1 MIALRDVQ
9 KIYRRGEDAVVALS
23 VGDLS
28 VERGEHVAVVGP
40 SGCGKTT
47 LLHVISGLVV
57 PDRGTVVV
65 GGTDV
70 FAAGEAAR
78 DRFRARTIGYVHQ
91 TFNLLAAYTALENVA
106 LAAYFAGGVHG
117 ADAGDLLRKVGLAD
131 RLQHRPSE
139 LSVGQQQRVA
149 VARALVNRPKLLLA
163 DEPTGNQDPATARQT
178 LDALRSLANEIE
190 ATIICVTHDPK
201 VAETLDRAIELPGS
215 PGEAVA

>member
-1 MIALRDVQ
+1 
-9 KIYRRGEDAVVALS
+9 
-23 VGDLS
+23 
-28 VERGEHVAVVGP
+28 
-40 SGCGKTT
+40 
-47 LLHVISGLVV
+47 
-57 PDRGTVVV
+57 
-65 GGTDV
+65 
-70 FAAGEAAR
+70 
-78 DRFRARTIGYVHQ
+78 
-91 TFNLLAAYTALENVA
+91 
-106 LAAYFAGGVHG
+106 VHG